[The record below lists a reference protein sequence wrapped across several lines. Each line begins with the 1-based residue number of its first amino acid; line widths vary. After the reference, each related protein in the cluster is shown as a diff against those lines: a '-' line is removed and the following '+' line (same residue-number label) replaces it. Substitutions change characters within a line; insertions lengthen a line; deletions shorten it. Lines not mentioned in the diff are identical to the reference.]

1 MRRPTRILAQ
11 RQLLSEPETDIAICE
26 SWFTGKLRVRLSG
39 TRMAVYHQMIMRRGC
54 SIFLILFFGLGPLT
68 ALAEGTEDAGLPAC
82 CRRHG
87 AHHCDMS
94 AQIKDAQT
102 LAMRAGLA
110 VDSTP
115 GFSAPPTCPLYH
127 WPAIFTLMPTHALVA
142 VPPSFRPEFRRAPAP
157 AFERIA
163 VFSRPI
169 HAHAG
174 RGPPIADLT

>member
-1 MRRPTRILAQ
+1 
-11 RQLLSEPETDIAICE
+11 
-26 SWFTGKLRVRLSG
+26 
-39 TRMAVYHQMIMRRGC
+39 MRRGF

-102 LAMRAGLA
+102 MAMRAGLA
-110 VDSTP
+110 VDATP
-115 GFSAPPTCPLYH
+115 DFSAPSSCPLYH
-127 WPAIFTLMPTHALVA
+127 GPALFMLVPAHALAAVPVSLRAEFTLA
-142 VPPSFRPEFRRAPAP
+142 SAP

-163 VFSRPI
+163 TFSRPTR
-169 HAHAG
+169 AHSV
-174 RGPPIADLT
+174 RGPPVAELT